1 MSLADK
7 EFIMSEEQ
15 GEPVRESRDG
25 FGVEILRED
34 AFKTKDLKEAIK
46 GLTEDLCKEFIERKG
61 AEGCDRIPQ
70 SQIMFKFKKHLGEEL
85 I

>member
-46 GLTEDLCKEFIERKG
+46 KIKAQEIHGEDGFGRE
-61 AEGCDRIPQ
+61 
-70 SQIMFKFKKHLGEEL
+70 IMVVPVEEIDKIFGEEL

>member
-15 GEPVRESRDG
+15 GEPVRKRKDG

-46 GLTEDLCKEFIERKG
+46 KIKEMMLSFGSYDIKCLTPRQVMFQLKEEF
-61 AEGCDRIPQ
+61 
-70 SQIMFKFKKHLGEEL
+70 GE
-85 I
+85 

>member
-46 GLTEDLCKEFIERKG
+46 KIKEMMLSFCSYDIKCLTPRQVMFQLKEEF
-61 AEGCDRIPQ
+61 
-70 SQIMFKFKKHLGEEL
+70 GEEL